1 MKIGIIYGSSTGNT
15 KKVGEII
22 KDELKNH
29 QVQMINVADV
39 KDGDY
44 ERHEVILYGVS
55 TWNYGDLQTD
65 FRRYIDE
72 ISPELIGNKQVAVF
86 GCGDNWGF
94 TSVFCKAVDTLEE
107 KLRSCGVEPIT
118 EALKVDRKVEDNMEA
133 IMAYGQHLDTLL
145 KV

>member
-22 KDELKNH
+22 KAELKNH

-39 KDGDY
+39 KD
-44 ERHEVILYGVS
+44 
-55 TWNYGDLQTD
+55 GDLQTD

-94 TSVFCKAVDTLEE
+94 PLYFV
-107 KLRSCGVEPIT
+107 R
-118 EALKVDRKVEDNMEA
+118 
-133 IMAYGQHLDTLL
+133 LL
-145 KV
+145 IP